1 MDLAKTLAIAASGL
15 RAQGERMRVIAE
27 NLANSDSTSALPGHD
42 PYRRK
47 TVLFANELDRATGL
61 ELVRVAGQTYD
72 RAEFERRFDP
82 GHPSADADGYVLLP
96 NVNPMVE
103 ITDMRQALRSY
114 EANLAVIEVSKTM
127 LQRTIDL
134 LRG

>member
-1 MDLAKTLAIAASGL
+1 MDLAKTLAIAAAGL
-15 RAQGERMRVIAE
+15 RVQGERMRVIAE
-27 NLANSDSTSALPGHD
+27 NMANADSGAAAPGLE

-47 TVLFANELDRATGL
+47 TVLFANVLDEASGQ
-61 ELVRVAGQTYD
+61 ELVRVIGETFD
-72 RAEFERRFDP
+72 DTDFERRFDP

-96 NVNPMVE
+96 NVNTMLE
-103 ITDMRQALRSY
+103 MTDMRQALRSY

-127 LQRTIDL
+127 LQKTIDL